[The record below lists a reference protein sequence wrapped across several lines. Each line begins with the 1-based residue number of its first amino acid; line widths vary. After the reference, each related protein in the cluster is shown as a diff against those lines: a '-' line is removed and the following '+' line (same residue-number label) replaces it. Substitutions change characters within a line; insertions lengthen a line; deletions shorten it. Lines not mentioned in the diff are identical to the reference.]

1 MIWVRFTHELSPL
14 SRQMRRFIS
23 IINPYDAY
31 RLTVT
36 IWHKNS
42 QLCQLA
48 IRDLTN

>member
-1 MIWVRFTHELSPL
+1 MIWVRFTHKITPL
-14 SRQMRRFIS
+14 SRQKRRFIS
-23 IINPYDAY
+23 LINPYDAY
-31 RLTVT
+31 KLTVT